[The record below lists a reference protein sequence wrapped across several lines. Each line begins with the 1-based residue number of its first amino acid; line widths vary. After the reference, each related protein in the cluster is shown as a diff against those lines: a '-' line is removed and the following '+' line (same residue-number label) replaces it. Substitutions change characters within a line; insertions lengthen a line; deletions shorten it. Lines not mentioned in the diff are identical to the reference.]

1 MGRAIE
7 MGQREQLMAL
17 KKQGLS
23 LIAIA
28 EQLNLPFATVRN
40 LSARYKHQG
49 HLEVAY
55 ANCGPKHSTSEA
67 LLERASLW
75 LKRHHP
81 TWGAPV
87 IHLQLLQRYGPQ
99 RTPCVRTLQRWFRRQ
114 HLTKPRQQPAQTRI
128 GLAKAVH
135 NIWQVDAKENLTLV
149 DGSPAC
155 YLTITDEHS
164 GAGLEA
170 LVFPPPA
177 YQPGSS

>member
-17 KKQGLS
+17 KQKGLS
-23 LIAIA
+23 LATIAQ
-28 EQLNLPFATVRN
+28 QLDLPFATVRN
-40 LSARYKHQG
+40 LSARYRRQG
-49 HLEVAY
+49 HLQVGY
-55 ANCGPKHSTSEA
+55 ANCGPKQRRSEG

-81 TWGAPV
+81 TWGAPL
-87 IHLQLLQRYGPQ
+87 IHQQLLQRYGPQ
-99 RTPCVRTLQRWFRRQ
+99 RTPSVRTLQRWFRQQ
-114 HLTKPRQQPAQTRI
+114 HLTKPRQQPVQVHI
-128 GLAKAVH
+128 GQAKAVH

-149 DGSPAC
+149 DGQPAC

-170 LVFPPPA
+170 LVFPP
-177 YQPGSS
+177 QTH